1 MFKGKGSR
9 ENLGVR
15 GGKGKPGNVIKG
27 LRCLFF
33 NNTSLKENSFKF
45 PGLQQ
50 DL

>member
-9 ENLGVR
+9 ENLGV
-15 GGKGKPGNVIKG
+15 GWGKGKPGNVTKG
-27 LRCLFF
+27 LRCLSF
-33 NNTSLKENSFKF
+33 NNMSLKENSFKF